1 MSSVTTFVWE
11 NSHSL
16 TVSTSVVWIS
26 HMNPELGTIIIN
38 PNTLEIRLQ
47 KVGMNTIMSRDNFL
61 ILPSYEDLVEE
72 FVFEGHIP
80 HCNFLCAEVGLSFL
94 KHPASFFLNC
104 ILVIPSGYLP
114 RITGTKI
121 LQVFFTHVKE
131 AHGLR
136 LYLPLK
142 KSQNHARGTRI

>member
-1 MSSVTTFVWE
+1 
-11 NSHSL
+11 
-16 TVSTSVVWIS
+16 
-26 HMNPELGTIIIN
+26 MNPELGTIIIN

-47 KVGMNTIMSRDNFL
+47 KVGMNAIMSWDNFL
-61 ILPSYEDLVEE
+61 ILPSCEDLVEE

-114 RITGTKI
+114 RIRGTKI
-121 LQVFFTHVKE
+121 PQVFFTHVKE
-131 AHGLR
+131 PHGLR